1 MHQMANWDDYR
12 LILALSRSGTIRGAA
27 TLLGVT
33 HSTVSRRLSVINQ
46 QHGGIVFE
54 RVTGGYQTTE
64 LGRRMVDAAQRM
76 EEIDLSADRQQRA
89 IETELSGPVT
99 LSLPDA
105 LAEHLLLD
113 PIGEFCQRHPKI
125 DLTIYSSYQ
134 FADLDRSEADIVVR
148 GVDAPPDHYVGRRL
162 FPYMLCHYCRAD
174 YLVKT
179 LPEDRRWISGS
190 YNGGRPDWISAS
202 SFPDAPIIL
211 ALDDIDL
218 RHKAALSGLG
228 MIRTACYIAD
238 PNPAFARLPDA
249 KPEAAQDFWVL
260 THPDLKDTPRIK
272 ALMRYIIGV
281 MTDHKDLL
289 QGRSTGS
296 TAG

>member
-1 MHQMANWDDYR
+1 MTDWDDYR
-12 LILALSRSGTIRGAA
+12 LILALSRSGTIRAA
-27 TLLGVT
+27 AALLGVT

-46 QHGGIVFE
+46 RHGGRIFE
-54 RVTGGYQTTE
+54 RVKGGYQTTE
-64 LGRRMVDAAQRM
+64 LGKRMVDAARRM

-105 LAEHLLLD
+105 LAEHLLLG
-113 PIGEFCQRHPKI
+113 PIGEFCQRHPEI

-174 YLVKT
+174 YLAET
-179 LPEDRRWISGS
+179 ASEDLRWIVAS
-190 YNGGRPDWISAS
+190 YKGGGPEWIKAS
-202 SFPDAPIIL
+202 SFPDVPILL

-238 PNPAFARLPDA
+238 PNPAFTRLPGA
-249 KPEAAQDFWVL
+249 EPEPAQDFWVL
-260 THPDLKDTPRIK
+260 THPDLRDTPRIK
-272 ALMRYIIGV
+272 ALMRFIMAV
-281 MTDHKDLL
+281 MTDQKDLL
-289 QGRSTGS
+289 QGRSKP
-296 TAG
+296 AMPDAD